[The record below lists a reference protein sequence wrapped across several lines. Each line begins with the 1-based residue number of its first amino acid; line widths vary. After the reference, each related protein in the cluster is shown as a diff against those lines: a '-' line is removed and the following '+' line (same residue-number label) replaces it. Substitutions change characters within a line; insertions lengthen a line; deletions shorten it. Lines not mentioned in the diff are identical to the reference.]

1 MKEHFLD
8 RIYGEYQSYKASV
21 LEENNGSIYARCYEI
36 DCMITLYEVLKEVS
50 IKMSDEELT
59 AMLKQPNIL
68 RHLYELWL
76 EKSDSLYGEIECH
89 VMEEMKKLISNT
101 EILTKRNAA

>member
-59 AMLKQPNIL
+59 AVLKQPNIL
-68 RHLYELWL
+68 NYLYELWMK
-76 EKSDSLYGEIECH
+76 KSDSLYGEMECH
-89 VMEEMKKLISNT
+89 VMEEIKKLIPNT
-101 EILTKRNAA
+101 EIPPERNAA